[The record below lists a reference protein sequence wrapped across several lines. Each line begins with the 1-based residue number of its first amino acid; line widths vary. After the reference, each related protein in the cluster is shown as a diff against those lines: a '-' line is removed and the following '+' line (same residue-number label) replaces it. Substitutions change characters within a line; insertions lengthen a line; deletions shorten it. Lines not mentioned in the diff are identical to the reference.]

1 MELINLEY
9 ALQQIEIGEF
19 EHRGVF
25 ESDSSHIKDFLNALP
40 IVDAVPVDEIIFH
53 HILIDENGIPEVR
66 LQFGEKIMIL
76 RREDDPVDVAQVVRG
91 HWIVSK
97 HGLFRDVKCSV
108 CGKDY
113 ACHYGMLQLQNF
125 SYCPNCGAKM
135 EANITI

>member
-1 MELINLEY
+1 MKNKKRLVYADEVEYLICGL
-9 ALQQIEIGEF
+9 
-19 EHRGVF
+19 
-25 ESDSSHIKDFLNALP
+25 DSLP
-40 IVDAVPVDEIIFH
+40 WEEDVQTLVNSLTTVDAVPVDEIIFH
-53 HILIDENGIPEVR
+53 HILIDENGIPEVM